1 MFLQILEDCDDHRGR
16 GIHVLVLNQASGS
29 VMAQRVFDT
38 YSPHEDEAMTLF
50 LSMVSPGRVIL
61 MAVKDEGTF
70 QVLNFRQFFS
80 FKTELL
86 SFQLFLVG
94 GC

>member
-1 MFLQILEDCDDHRGR
+1 MQIYSDSEPHTGR
-16 GIHVLVLNQASGS
+16 GIHVLVLNQVTGS

-50 LSMVSPGRVIL
+50 LTMVSTGRVIL

-70 QVLNFRQFFS
+70 QVPYTKQN
-80 FKTELL
+80 
-86 SFQLFLVG
+86 
-94 GC
+94 

>member
-1 MFLQILEDCDDHRGR
+1 M
-16 GIHVLVLNQASGS
+16 VVNQGSGS

-50 LSMVSPGRVIL
+50 LNMVSPGRIVL

-70 QVLNFRQFFS
+70 QVRDHLAVVS
-80 FKTELL
+80 F
-86 SFQLFLVG
+86 
-94 GC
+94 